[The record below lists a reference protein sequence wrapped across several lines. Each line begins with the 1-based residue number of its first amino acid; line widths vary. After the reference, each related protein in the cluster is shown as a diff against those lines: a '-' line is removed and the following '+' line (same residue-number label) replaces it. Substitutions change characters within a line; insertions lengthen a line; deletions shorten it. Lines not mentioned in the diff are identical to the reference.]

1 MVKHTAD
8 FRNFSDF
15 RLQIC
20 ECFFASEEILA
31 SPNTNKHSYIVSGQD
46 FPLESSS
53 LGRER
58 GLALGDSRGLLPAI
72 LSSKY
77 NDMNR
82 YYCSEIQAKIMGLVE
97 VMRHELKR
105 AHKANTCLLEQ
116 LFLEE
121 EPNFIFNS

>member
-1 MVKHTAD
+1 M
-8 FRNFSDF
+8 NFSLL
-15 RLQIC
+15 RKKSLPPRTQTSI
-20 ECFFASEEILA
+20 
-31 SPNTNKHSYIVSGQD
+31 SYIVSGQD